1 MPELWENIATA
12 LAIASFLYGLA
23 GIIVILDDDNPG
35 KWLKIGTWLAVS
47 WPVLWATLNAVSGS
61 V

>member
-1 MPELWENIATA
+1 MLELWENIATA
-12 LAIASFLYGLA
+12 LAITSFLYGLA